1 MRPKVNQIWAFCGST
16 SDINIF
22 VMQACSELVDAGVDL
37 ADLSSGNLTGLV
49 VTTDD
54 CNTLGTELLLHLTKE
69 NQIH

>member
-1 MRPKVNQIWAFCGST
+1 
-16 SDINIF
+16 
-22 VMQACSELVDAGVDL
+22 MQACSELVEAGVDL